1 MTFAAA
7 NAVPAMIPKPSSPA
21 IRAMIRKA
29 MAQFSMMFSLTL
41 RRWAKLQSLRPC
53 SERRAHEAGA
63 QFPNSEAAEF
73 GNDGDVEAFSSHRN
87 STKEN
92 WNAHGIP
99 YQGGG
104 TS

>member
-1 MTFAAA
+1 MTFAAT

-41 RRWAKLQSLRPC
+41 RRWAKPPNLRPC
-53 SERRAHEAGA
+53 SERRAYEAGA

-99 YQGGG
+99 CQGGG